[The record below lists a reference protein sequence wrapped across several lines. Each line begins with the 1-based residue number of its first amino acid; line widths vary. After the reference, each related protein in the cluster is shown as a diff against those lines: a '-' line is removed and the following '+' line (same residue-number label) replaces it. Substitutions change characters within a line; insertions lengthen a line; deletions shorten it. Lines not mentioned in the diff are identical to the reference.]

1 MKMTKLAFLGQNS
14 GGHGGGNFSGSG
26 GGSPQS
32 PPPPPPLLGETLR
45 SDAIRPGVVACTYIP
60 ATLEAKFR
68 NGVGLIP
75 VGGNS
80 PSIGG
85 WIVRPPVIQ
94 HQERSLTKY
103 WDLTET

>member
-1 MKMTKLAFLGQNS
+1 M
-14 GGHGGGNFSGSG
+14 GGGNFSGSG

-32 PPPPPPLLGETLR
+32 PPPLLGETLR